1 MWTRERVGRMRRA
14 SMALG
19 VVLAAGAFAG
29 TARAGDDPPAAQI
42 LLTKAQ
48 MQAVFLVTV
57 VLLPL
62 SMAALGGLVW
72 WRRR

>member
-1 MWTRERVGRMRRA
+1 VRWLVRDEQAVPIA
-14 SMALG
+14 SVIPA
-19 VVLAAGAFAG
+19 
-29 TARAGDDPPAAQI
+29 PPQI
-42 LLTKAQ
+42 LLTKGQ